1 MHPRYSSFVLPFIAT
16 AALACSESSLSGWSK
31 PGETGGAAPTGSGGA
46 ASGGTGDG
54 DSGGTNPGSGG
65 EAPTGGSL
73 GAGGSAI
80 DHTGD
85 LLIDDFEDGD
95 DLTEFDEGWYVYL
108 DDVSGGLST
117 VTASE
122 WARPDGYAGTGSFF
136 LDFALSKGTL
146 TYNPYVGLSGAVPAT
161 AQPAGYAGISYV
173 YRGAAHS
180 VRVQTSNVTDY
191 DFFAFQFPA
200 ASEWTQALVPYES
213 LRQEGYGEAVPWDA
227 TLIDNVSWQISAPDG
242 TTGTL
247 ELDDIYFEKTI
258 EIDKGPPDLVVRDPA
273 PPALTELD
281 SIEIPGALQEKVMA
295 ELDRGYNLA
304 NWLEAER
311 FESYVYDEAFVQDL
325 GEAGFHAL
333 RLPIDMDLYITS
345 RSGSGDALELE
356 VDPVFWEILDNF
368 AAWTADSG
376 LSLTIDYHQYDASLD
391 LGDPASV
398 DDVVALWRLVANHF
412 KGDPRGDLY
421 FELLN
426 EPELSTGATAVL
438 PVAEWTAAATRM
450 IGAIRAEDTVHTII
464 FGDVNWYGIAELTER
479 TPFDDDNI
487 VYAFH
492 SYEPFIFTHQGA
504 SWTDMGTTHDVP
516 YPYDP
521 TRWSEHSSDFGL
533 QKDVPS
539 WVRTQFANYY
549 KTGNKNALYNHIARA
564 KAWGVT
570 HGKPVIVNEFGAYA
584 RTAQREDI
592 VRYYAD
598 LIDIYAELEIPW
610 TEWFGIMDA
619 EGVVPDDFREAF
631 HLDQ

>member
-1 MHPRYSSFVLPFIAT
+1 MPFRPYFLALPVLAL
-16 AALACSESSLSGWSK
+16 AALACGESSSTPL
-31 PGETGGAAPTGSGGA
+31 P
-46 ASGGTGDG
+46 ASGGTGNAAG
-54 DSGGTNPGSGG
+54 TGGAVTGGAGGGSASGGADQGSGG
-65 EAPTGGSL
+65 AGGASGGSGTGGAPT
-73 GAGGSAI
+73 

-95 DLTEFDEGWYVYL
+95 DRTEFGEGWYVYV
-108 DDVSGGLST
+108 DDVTGGLST
-117 VTASE
+117 VTAPE
-122 WARPDGYAGTGSFF
+122 WSRPDGYAGTRSFWLGF
-136 LDFALSKGTL
+136 TLSKGTL
-146 TYNPYVGLSGAVPAT
+146 TYNPYVGLSGAIPAT
-161 AQPAGYAGISYV
+161 AETASYAGLSYM
-173 YRGAAHS
+173 YRGVAHS

-191 DFFAFQFPA
+191 DFFALQFPA
-200 ASEWTQALVPYES
+200 SSEWTLALVPYEA
-213 LRQEGYGEAVPWDA
+213 LRQEGYGAQVPWDA
-227 TLIDNVSWQISAPDG
+227 TLINAVSWQIAGPDA
-242 TTGTL
+242 TTDTF

-273 PPALTELD
+273 PPARTELD

-304 NWLEAER
+304 NWLEAEA
-311 FESYVYDEAFVQDL
+311 FESYVYDQTFVENL
-325 GEAGFHAL
+325 AEAGFRAL
-333 RLPIDMDLYITS
+333 RLPIDMDLYIMS

-356 VDPVFWEILDNF
+356 VEPILWEILDNF
-368 AAWTADSG
+368 AAWTAASG
-376 LSLTIDYHQYDASLD
+376 LSLTIDYHQYDSSLD
-391 LGDPASV
+391 LTDPASV

-412 KGDPRGDLY
+412 KDDPRGDLY

-426 EPELSTGATAVL
+426 EPELSTGATAPL
-438 PVAEWTAAATRM
+438 PAAQWTAAATRM
-450 IGAIRAEDTVHTII
+450 IAAIRAEDTAHTII
-464 FGDVNWYGIAELTER
+464 FGDVNWYGIAELSAR

-504 SWTDMGTTHDVP
+504 SWTDMPTTHDVP

-521 TRWSEHSSDFGL
+521 ARWKEHSSDFGL
-533 QKDVPS
+533 NADVPS
-539 WVRTQFANYY
+539 WVRSQFVNYY
-549 KTGNKNALYNHIARA
+549 QTGNKNALHNLIARA

-592 VRYYAD
+592 VRYYTD

-619 EGVVPDDFREAF
+619 EGVVAADFREAF